1 MNSTPNPPEDNTP
14 PGDSKG
20 KPQDSVTLPANG
32 TTATAEELRVRLV
45 LALDGQAP
53 AEIDA
58 SEVENAGQAVLQLV
72 VAAQAEARSAGRPLT
87 FTNPSAAFRDRVKR
101 CRLTDQ
107 IGLDP
112 EGVAA

>member
-1 MNSTPNPPEDNTP
+1 MNSTPNPPEQKKP
-14 PGDSKG
+14 APAKKG
-20 KPQDSVTLPANG
+20 TAQQSVTLPANG
-32 TTATAEELRVRLV
+32 TTASAEELRVQLV
-45 LALDGQAP
+45 LALDGEQP
-53 AEIDA
+53 AQIDA
-58 SEVENAGQAVLQLV
+58 SEVENAGQAVLQLL

-87 FTNPSAAFRDRVKR
+87 FTNPSAAFRDRVER

>member
-1 MNSTPNPPEDNTP
+1 MNSTPNPPEQT
-14 PGDSKG
+14 KG
-20 KPQDSVTLPANG
+20 QAPVMLPANG
-32 TTATAEELRVRLV
+32 TTATAEELRIQLV

-58 SEVENAGQAVLQLV
+58 SEVENAGQAVLQLL
-72 VAAQAEARSAGRPLT
+72 VAAQAEAREAGRPLT
-87 FTNPSAAFRDRVKR
+87 FINPSAAFRDRVER

-107 IGLDP
+107 IGLNP

>member
-1 MNSTPNPPEDNTP
+1 MNSTPNPPEQKKP
-14 PGDSKG
+14 ARAKKG
-20 KPQDSVTLPANG
+20 KAQQSVTLPVNG
-32 TTATAEELRVRLV
+32 TTASAEELRVQLV
-45 LALDGQAP
+45 LALDGDQP
-53 AEIDA
+53 AQIDA
-58 SEVENAGQAVLQLV
+58 SEVENAGQAVLQLL

-87 FTNPSAAFRDRVKR
+87 FTNPSAAFRDRVER